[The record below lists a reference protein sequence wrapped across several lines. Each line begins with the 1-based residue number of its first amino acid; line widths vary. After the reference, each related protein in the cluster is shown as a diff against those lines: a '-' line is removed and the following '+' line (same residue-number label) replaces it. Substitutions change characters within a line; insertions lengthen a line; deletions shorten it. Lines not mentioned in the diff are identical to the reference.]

1 MSRELKYI
9 PPDIRQ
15 LTRCKL
21 AKRMV
26 RILCTEID
34 ELKMGEEERYY
45 LDRVK
50 DVEDENDVGTGD
62 RVKSAE
68 LVDCCIR
75 VEQGMME
82 HVMVVN

>member
-1 MSRELKYI
+1 M
-9 PPDIRQ
+9 
-15 LTRCKL
+15 
-21 AKRMV
+21 
-26 RILCTEID
+26 
-34 ELKMGEEERYY
+34 
-45 LDRVK
+45 DRVK

-68 LVDCCIR
+68 LVHCCIR

>member
-1 MSRELKYI
+1 
-9 PPDIRQ
+9 
-15 LTRCKL
+15 
-21 AKRMV
+21 
-26 RILCTEID
+26 
-34 ELKMGEEERYY
+34 